1 MVLVSSINILKQ
13 RERSKQATYCDIG
26 EAKKRSLW
34 KLG

>member
-26 EAKKRSLW
+26 EAKK
-34 KLG
+34 KAVYGN